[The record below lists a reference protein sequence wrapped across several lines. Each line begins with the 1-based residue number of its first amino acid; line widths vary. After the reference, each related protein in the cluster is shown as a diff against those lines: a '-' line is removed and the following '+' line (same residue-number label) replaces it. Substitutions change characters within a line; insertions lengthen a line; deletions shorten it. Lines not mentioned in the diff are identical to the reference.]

1 VLACYTRNE
10 RLGDAVQQWVY
21 RQRTPGHPVEY
32 EYRSRRVRAGEQNP
46 YRSGRVLPIGQPGGA
61 RNLADREPRLGEIG
75 PVSAL
80 SPAGR

>member
-1 VLACYTRNE
+1 MGIPTTDTWPPGRVRVPFTASQGRRAE
-10 RLGDAVQQWVY
+10 SIS
-21 RQRTPGHPVEY
+21 QRASSA
-32 EYRSRRVRAGEQNP
+32 YRSTR
-46 YRSGRVLPIGQPGGA
+46 GA